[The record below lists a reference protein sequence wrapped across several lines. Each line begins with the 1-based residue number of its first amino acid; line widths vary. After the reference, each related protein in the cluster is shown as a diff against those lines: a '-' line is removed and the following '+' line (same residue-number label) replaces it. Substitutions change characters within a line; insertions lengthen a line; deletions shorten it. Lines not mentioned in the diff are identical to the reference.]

1 MPDEKYTKHSLEKTN
16 TTNRQHQERYP
27 AFSLVWAYAVAG
39 KRMAGNSLQYLT
51 RNDWVLIGAKAKR
64 KRFTLGQE
72 IIREGVQSEVI
83 YIIRRGTASVEL
95 LNSRSTA
102 VLAWLG
108 EGDLCGDMAFLEK
121 TKATASVIAKEE
133 EVEVDEVKAEDLRSL
148 FNSFPGL
155 ASRFYQS
162 LAVILARRL
171 QDTSRELVRALNASA
186 R

>member
-1 MPDEKYTKHSLEKTN
+1 
-16 TTNRQHQERYP
+16 
-27 AFSLVWAYAVAG
+27 
-39 KRMAGNSLQYLT
+39 MAGNSLQYLT
-51 RNDWVLIGAKAKR
+51 RNHWVLIGAKAKR

-95 LNSRSTA
+95 LSSRSTA

-133 EVEVDEVKAEDLRSL
+133 ELEVDEVRAEDLRSL
-148 FNSFPGL
+148 FKSFPGL